1 MRTITEERILQL
13 SNDLSEG
20 IRGTG
25 SRWEW
30 MMVAA
35 YWRDSQDVSM
45 RACLDLVSK
54 CTHIACHA
62 LDYRIEC
69 K

>member
-1 MRTITEERILQL
+1 MRTIAEERILQL
-13 SNDLSEG
+13 SNDLAEG

-35 YWRDSQDVSM
+35 YWRDSEDRHIEALNEFQYQVM
-45 RACLDLVSK
+45 DL
-54 CTHIACHA
+54 ACHA